1 MGGPSLFVPAE
12 VAKQARELIGQ
23 GGGGALGGGGG
34 GGLRQGVELLLK
46 SDLKLDSA
54 GAGTSGGGAGTG
66 GKGKGAVDAGEVLQ
80 RGLAALANSPFDA
93 LGIDLNAGTVD
104 VRKAYKKMALKYRE
118 YLTPSLSH
126 CLCGVVL

>member
-1 MGGPSLFVPAE
+1 M
-12 VAKQARELIGQ
+12 
-23 GGGGALGGGGG
+23 
-34 GGLRQGVELLLK
+34 RQGVELLLK

-54 GAGTSGGGAGTG
+54 GAGAGAGASTG